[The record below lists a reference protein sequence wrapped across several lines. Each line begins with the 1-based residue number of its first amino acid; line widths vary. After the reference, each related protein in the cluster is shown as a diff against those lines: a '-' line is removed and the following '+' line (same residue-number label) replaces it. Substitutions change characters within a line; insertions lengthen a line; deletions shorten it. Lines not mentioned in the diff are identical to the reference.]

1 MQPEN
6 RGRTEQNRERNT
18 FRALSILKRVALA
31 GATAMVFATS
41 ALASDINYPTF
52 QWTEPTYGAF
62 LKELKAEFE
71 KQNPGVTIKDTF
83 IPFASFADQ
92 MFIDISSGNPPDVLT
107 AFDPDFKRYIE
118 ADLLEPLNDYLDAAG
133 IKLDDFI
140 APEQLAV
147 KDGKIY
153 GIPFATNPRALFIN
167 KTMLDAAGLGIP
179 KNAEEFEKAVK
190 VLRDPKQQKFGL
202 ALSAYS
208 GAPSQ
213 QYLEYAPIIASFGGK
228 FFTEGKPTANTP
240 EMIKALTFYKNV
252 VTSNLVPKGAKF
264 EVFRPM
270 FVNGKIAMYA
280 AGPFMAAMAKSGNP
294 ETYNNLVTEPL
305 PLGAGKPITVTSFL
319 AIPKASQNKDETA
332 KLLMMMLETK
342 WQERLVQLA
351 SVIPGRKG
359 MVPADYLKENPWF
372 ETFTNL
378 ASTAVS
384 YAPEGV
390 EQYGSDVIS
399 LIGKRIEAML
409 FNGATPE
416 DTANAIQK
424 DLVAFME
431 TKK

>member
-1 MQPEN
+1 MQNKNWDHNYP
-6 RGRTEQNRERNT
+6 RERAGK
-18 FRALSILKRVALA
+18 FRALSALKRLAQGGAITLLVA
-31 GATAMVFATS
+31 S
-41 ALASDINYPTF
+41 AAVAADINYPTF

-62 LKELKAEFE
+62 LKELKAEYE
-71 KQNPGVTIKDTF
+71 KQNPGSTVKDTF

-92 MFIDISSGNPPDVLT
+92 MFVDISSGNPPDVLT

-118 ADLLEPLNDYLDAAG
+118 AGLLEPLNDYLEAAG

-153 GIPFATNPRALFIN
+153 GIPFASNPRALFIN
-167 KTMLDAAGLGIP
+167 KAMLDAAGLGIP
-179 KNAEEFEKAVK
+179 KSPEEFEAIIQA
-190 VLRDPKQQKFGL
+190 LRDPKQQKFGL

-228 FFTEGKPTANTP
+228 FFTKGQPTADTP
-240 EMIKALTFYKNV
+240 EMVKALTFYRDV
-252 VTSNLVPKGAKF
+252 VKKNLVPKGAKF

-280 AGPFMAAMAKSGNP
+280 AGPFMAAVTQAGSKD
-294 ETYNNLVTEPL
+294 TYKNLVTEPL
-305 PLGAGKPITVTSFL
+305 PLGPGKPITVTSFL
-319 AIPKASQNKDETA
+319 AIPKGSKNKEETA
-332 KLLMMMLETK
+332 KLLMMLLQK
-342 WQERLVQLA
+342 NWQERLVQLA

-372 ETFTNL
+372 ATFNDL
-378 ASTAVS
+378 SNTAVS

-390 EQYGSDVIS
+390 EQYGSDIIS

-409 FNGATPE
+409 FGSASPE
-416 DTANAIQK
+416 ETTKAIQK